1 VGKLEGRVALV
12 TGAARGLGRAHA
24 VRLAEEGADVVLV
37 DLCAAPAAVA
47 SPGSDRDDL
56 EASVAAVE
64 AVGGRAVA
72 AVADVRDPAA
82 LAAAVEEGVAA
93 LGLVDAVVANAGI
106 WAVSMEEPTDPEGE
120 RRIWRETIDVN
131 LTGTWNTLRAT
142 VPAMVER
149 GRGGAVVLMV
159 STAALRAMPLDSV
172 AQTAYACSKHG
183 LIGLMR
189 MYAAEL
195 GAHSIRVN
203 AVAPTAVETPMVEN
217 AVVAAYLENHPD
229 LADLMK
235 NLLPV
240 DAVEPADVSNAV
252 AFLCSDEARYVTGTV
267 LPVDAGFLVK

>member
-1 VGKLEGRVALV
+1 MGKLEGRVALV